1 MRNSINSSKT
11 THAQNIK
18 MAARNMTLGAA
29 PKPEHLLRPHWDEL
43 NERVWANHVTNKLYE
58 RGIISK
64 RHKDE
69 IEEKA
74 SISRREGAALLLD
87 VMLTTSW
94 RQCVEF
100 AFVIS
105 QMGSLVEAYHTL

>member
-1 MRNSINSSKT
+1 MRVGNSINSSKT

-18 MAARNMTLGAA
+18 MAARNMTVGAA

-58 RGIISK
+58 RRILSK

-69 IEEKA
+69 IEEKSA
-74 SISRREGAALLLD
+74 RGSGDAARRHVDDEL
-87 VMLTTSW
+87 
-94 RQCVEF
+94 
-100 AFVIS
+100 
-105 QMGSLVEAYHTL
+105 EAVR